1 MTPSEVTN
9 ILRQFNTIVT
19 GPCAGERRQM
29 NTEAM
34 PAQGPVDVSV
44 GQADEAANTE
54 GPRGTHGCDCLDSDA
69 MQCAA
74 IRYGMD
80 HYGEPCEGLCHQWG
94 DDDECY

>member
-34 PAQGPVDVSV
+34 PAQGPVDVTVERS
-44 GQADEAANTE
+44 
-54 GPRGTHGCDCLDSDA
+54 
-69 MQCAA
+69 
-74 IRYGMD
+74 RYAEKSPD
-80 HYGEPCEGLCHQWG
+80 
-94 DDDECY
+94 